1 MLADALGEEA
11 AFSRSTVNRICQA
24 IKDEFDAWHTRSLK
38 DIELDY
44 LYVDASRFRF
54 HQGARAEPVLCA
66 GGNTTDGKPV
76 FLALASVSAESHDP
90 AVEFLRE
97 LTKRGLRAPLL
108 VITDGASGL
117 ISAIEQVFERS
128 LRQRCFIHRS
138 RNVIAKVSSGDQDE
152 VKVPPPVGSG
162 PPARSSVHCILPGG
176 PLAKVRIRTTAR
188 RPPRLLVSM
197 ASELEVARKAF
208 EERAWR
214 AAFSQLA
221 TAHSEEALGLDNL
234 ELLAQAAYLSG
245 EEAASEKAW
254 IEANQRSVENEDWA
268 RAARCA
274 FWLGVSLQ
282 ARSERAQAGGWF
294 ARAQR
299 VLEDNNHDCV
309 ERGWL
314 LVGAGLKLHHERN
327 YDASTQAWEQAL
339 EVGKRFHDLDL
350 VATARQGLGRILIK
364 QGRISEGSRMLDESM
379 VAVLANEVSPIPAG
393 IIYCS
398 VIEACQEIL
407 DIARAQEWTA
417 ALSDWVD
424 AQPDL
429 VPYRGRCQIHRSEI
443 MTMEGRWADA
453 AEEIAR
459 ACERLV
465 DPPRPQLGMAL
476 NQQAEVHRLRGAFDA
491 AEESYRQA
499 NRRAFVMQPG
509 WALLKLA
516 KGETEAAVAAI
527 QRSYEATSKEVTR
540 CRVLPAY
547 VEIMLVAGNIEAAK
561 AGEEELVQIAETLDS
576 PLLRGI
582 ALRSKGA
589 VLLAQGHAADALATF
604 VEVSEHWSALEVPY
618 ESARLRLLNAQAS
631 KQTGDEHT
639 VTSELDAAKRA
650 FEQLG
655 AVHDLKMLEAL
666 SGSTPARVPGGL
678 SPREVEI
685 LSLVAKGR
693 SNREIASELVISER
707 TVARHMSNIFNKLD
721 VTSRTAASAFAFENN
736 LV

>member
-1 MLADALGEEA
+1 
-11 AFSRSTVNRICQA
+11 
-24 IKDEFDAWHTRSLK
+24 
-38 DIELDY
+38 
-44 LYVDASRFRF
+44 
-54 HQGARAEPVLCA
+54 
-66 GGNTTDGKPV
+66 
-76 FLALASVSAESHDP
+76 
-90 AVEFLRE
+90 
-97 LTKRGLRAPLL
+97 
-108 VITDGASGL
+108 
-117 ISAIEQVFERS
+117 
-128 LRQRCFIHRS
+128 
-138 RNVIAKVSSGDQDE
+138 
-152 VKVPPPVGSG
+152 
-162 PPARSSVHCILPGG
+162 
-176 PLAKVRIRTTAR
+176 
-188 RPPRLLVSM
+188 M

-208 EERAWR
+208 EGRAWR

-221 TAHSEEALGLDNL
+221 AAHTEGALGLDDL
-234 ELLAQAAYLSG
+234 ELLAQAAYLCG

-254 IEANQRSVENEDWA
+254 IQANQRSVENEDWA

-274 FWLGVSLQ
+274 FWLGVTLQ

-299 VLEDNNHDCV
+299 VLEDNDHDCV

-339 EVGKRFHDLDL
+339 ETGKHFHDVDL

-364 QGRISEGSRMLDESM
+364 QGRISKGSPMLDESM

-443 MTMEGRWADA
+443 MTLAGRWADA
-453 AEEIAR
+453 AEEIAQ

-465 DPPRPQLGMAL
+465 KPPQPQLGMAL
-476 NQQAEVHRLRGAFDA
+476 NQQAEIHRLRGEFDA
-491 AEESYRQA
+491 AEEAYRQA
-499 NRRAFVMQPG
+499 NERAFVLQPG

-547 VEIMLVAGNIEAAK
+547 VEIKLAAGNIEAAK
-561 AGEEELVQIAETLDS
+561 AGEEELAEIAETLDS
-576 PLLRGI
+576 PLLRGV
-582 ALRSKGA
+582 ALRCKGA
-589 VLLAQGHAADALATF
+589 VLLAGGNGADALATF
-604 VEVSEHWSALEVPY
+604 AKVWEHWSALEVPY
-618 ESARLRLLNAQAS
+618 ESAQLRLLNAQAS
-631 KQTGDEHT
+631 NQAEDEHT
-639 VTSELDAAKRA
+639 ATSELDAARHV

-655 AVHDLKMLEAL
+655 AAHDLKMLKAL
-666 SGSTPARVPGGL
+666 SGSTPAETPGGL

-707 TVARHMSNIFNKLD
+707 TVARHMSNIFTKLD

>member
-1 MLADALGEEA
+1 M
-11 AFSRSTVNRICQA
+11 
-24 IKDEFDAWHTRSLK
+24 
-38 DIELDY
+38 
-44 LYVDASRFRF
+44 
-54 HQGARAEPVLCA
+54 
-66 GGNTTDGKPV
+66 
-76 FLALASVSAESHDP
+76 
-90 AVEFLRE
+90 
-97 LTKRGLRAPLL
+97 
-108 VITDGASGL
+108 
-117 ISAIEQVFERS
+117 
-128 LRQRCFIHRS
+128 
-138 RNVIAKVSSGDQDE
+138 
-152 VKVPPPVGSG
+152 VG
-162 PPARSSVHCILPGG
+162 
-176 PLAKVRIRTTAR
+176 
-188 RPPRLLVSM
+188 
-197 ASELEVARKAF
+197 ELEVARKAF

-221 TAHSEEALGLDNL
+221 IAHTGEALGLDDL
-234 ELLAQAAYLSG
+234 ELLAQAAYLCG
-245 EEAASEKAW
+245 EDAASEQAW
-254 IEANQRSVENEDWA
+254 TEANQRSVENKDWA

-274 FWLGVSLQ
+274 FWLGVTLQ
-282 ARSERAQAGGWF
+282 ARSERAHAGGWF

-299 VLEDNNHDCV
+299 VLEDNDHDCV

-327 YDASTQAWEQAL
+327 YDASTAAWEEAIQ
-339 EVGKRFHDLDL
+339 VGKRFDDVDL

-364 QGRISEGSRMLDESM
+364 QGRISEGSPMLDEAM
-379 VAVLANEVSPIPAG
+379 VAVLADEVSPIPAG

-398 VIEACQEIL
+398 VIEACQEML

-417 ALSDWVD
+417 ALSKWVE

-443 MTMEGRWADA
+443 MALQGRCADA
-453 AEEIAR
+453 AEEIAQ

-465 DPPRPQLGMAL
+465 DPPQPQLGMAL
-476 NQQAEVHRLRGAFDA
+476 NQQAEVHRLRGAFDT
-491 AEESYRQA
+491 AEEAYRQA
-499 NRRAFVMQPG
+499 NEKAFVMQPG

-516 KGETEAAVAAI
+516 RGETEAAVAAI
-527 QRSYEATSKEVTR
+527 QRSYAATTKEVTR

-547 VEIMLVAGNIEAAK
+547 VEIMLAAGNVEAAK
-561 AGEEELVQIAETLDS
+561 AGHEELAQIAEALDS

-589 VLLAQGHAADALATF
+589 VLLAQGHAVDALATF
-604 VEVSEHWSALEVPY
+604 GEAWEHWSALEVPY
-618 ESARLRLLNAQAS
+618 ESARLRVLNAQAC
-631 KQTGDEHT
+631 KQLGDEEGA
-639 VTSELDAAKRA
+639 TSEFAAAKRA

-655 AVHDLKMLEAL
+655 ATHDLKMLQAL
-666 SGSTPARVPGGL
+666 SDSTPAETPGGL

-707 TVARHMSNIFNKLD
+707 TVARHMSNIFSKLN